1 MILASLSMLNNKKP
15 HFDSDKQKCN
25 YLWIAGEGLIV
36 GGVTGSVGAGGGFI
50 IVPALVVLIGLPI
63 KVAVGTSMMI
73 IAVKALYGFFWGFG
87 NSGDSMVISFSF
99 LKHGYF
105 WAPIWSDAKSENFG

>member
-36 GGVTGSVGAGGGFI
+36 GGVTGFVGAGGGFI
-50 IVPALVVLIGLPI
+50 IVPALVVLIGLPM

-73 IAVKALYGFFWGFG
+73 IAVKSLFGFFGIWELRRF
-87 NSGDSMVISFSF
+87 N
-99 LKHGYF
+99 GYF
-105 WAPIWSDAKSENFG
+105 FLFSPAWLFLGSYLE

>member
-1 MILASLSMLNNKKP
+1 MVVFGVLMILASLSMLNNKKP

-50 IVPALVVLIGLPI
+50 IVPALVVLIGLPM

-73 IAVKALYGFFWGFG
+73 IAVKSLFGFF
-87 NSGDSMVISFSF
+87 GD
-99 LKHGYF
+99 L
-105 WAPIWSDAKSENFG
+105 

>member
-36 GGVTGSVGAGGGFI
+36 GGVTGFVGAGGVFI
-50 IVPALVVLIGLPI
+50 IVPALVVLIGLPM

-73 IAVKALYGFFWGFG
+73 IAVKSLFGFLGICELRRF
-87 NSGDSMVISFSF
+87 N
-99 LKHGYF
+99 GYF
-105 WAPIWSDAKSENFG
+105 FLFSPAWLFLGSYLE